1 MGKKYIPLEK
11 LEVYRLARNLS
22 KIAWQIYSLL
32 NWESKKI
39 IGNQFIEATDSIG
52 ANIAEGYQRYHY
64 LDRIKFYYNARASLS
79 ESSDH
84 WLGLLKEREKIKKI
98 YYDEFKKVAKNL
110 SIKLNNFIT
119 QTYKQK

>member
-1 MGKKYIPLEK
+1 MGKKYIPLEN

-39 IGNQFIEATDSIG
+39 IGNQFIEATNSIG

-79 ESSDH
+79 ESNDH
-84 WLGLLKEREKIKKI
+84 WLELLKERGKIEKV
-98 YYDEFKKVAKNL
+98 YYDEFKKSAKEL

-119 QTYKQK
+119 KTYKQK

>member
-11 LEVYRLARNLS
+11 LEVYRLARSLS

-79 ESSDH
+79 ESNDH
-84 WLGLLKEREKIKKI
+84 WLELLKERGKIEKV
-98 YYDEFKKVAKNL
+98 YYDEFKKSAKDL

-119 QTYKQK
+119 KTYKQK